1 MEDEEAWRGL
11 LLSSHSVWC
20 VCGHWKAHIVVSDEA
35 NSERVDADDWM
46 EYATMRWLR
55 QAREAH
61 DEWCECTDW
70 RAHAM
75 CLDENRITLVGLPPI
90 ATVVKRTAPAAPV
103 ACTSRF
109 SSCLRRMFKSL
120 RKRRTNRSSVTSS
133 GGASTVSSHSWRWYG
148 MLPYRQTFHH

>member
-75 CLDENRITLVGLPPI
+75 CLDENRITLVGLPPV
-90 ATVVKRTAPAAPV
+90 ATVVKRTAPAPS